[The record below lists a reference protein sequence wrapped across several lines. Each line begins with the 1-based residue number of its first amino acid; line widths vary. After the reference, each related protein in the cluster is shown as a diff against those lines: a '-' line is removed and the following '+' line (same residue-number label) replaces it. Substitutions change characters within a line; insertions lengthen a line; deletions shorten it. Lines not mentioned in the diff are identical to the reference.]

1 MLPPFRWGVLVAIL
15 AGWAAVVWLRLG
27 YVQLVSHREWA
38 DAAARQREA
47 TLEVEEPRG
56 DILSADGRILAG
68 SLERI
73 SVYANPSRIPRER
86 WPEVAE
92 KLSPIIAVGADEI
105 LRRFAERG
113 KFFYLARNLDPAVA
127 EPIERLRTRGLGT
140 LPMQRRIHPH
150 GPLAAAVLGF
160 VNSEGVGQA
169 GLEKAY
175 DRTLAGTASVYRLL
189 RDGKSIPTPLDLR
202 LEHAGRPGLSLRLTL
217 DTRIQAAVEEE
228 LSVTLTKVGA
238 RGAAAVVMEPT
249 TGAVLALAS
258 LPSYHPDA
266 PAASPAEYWRN
277 RAVEDALEPGSAFKP
292 IIVAAALAGGT
303 LRPFDLVDCSG
314 GGVQVAGV
322 FMRDHASYG
331 WLPVRQV
338 IARSSNSGSVRIAQR
353 VPPAVLDGTIRA
365 FGFGAPTGIE
375 LPGETRGLLHPPE
388 RWSALSRA
396 GLALGQ
402 ELTVSPLQLARAY
415 AAFAN
420 GGFLVEPRLVQATT
434 DESGTVVTPA
444 RVPSPRRVLPA
455 ELAQQI
461 TDMLAAVVEEGTGT
475 RASLPWYRTAG
486 KTGTAQKA
494 VEGVLRSGR
503 HVAWFAGFLPL
514 PRPRAVIVVCIDEP
528 RATYWASEVAA
539 PTFGRIA
546 ARLVT
551 IMGLPPSEAVPL

>member
-1 MLPPFRWGVLVAIL
+1 MLPTHRWRVLVASL
-15 AGWAAVVWLRLG
+15 ASWAALVWLRLG
-27 YVQLVSHREWA
+27 YVQLLNHREWVE
-38 DAAARQREA
+38 AASRQREA

-56 DILSADGRILAG
+56 EILSADGRILAG
-68 SLERI
+68 SLERV
-73 SVYANPSRIPRER
+73 SVYANPARIPRER
-86 WPEVAE
+86 WPEVAD
-92 KLSPIIAVGADEI
+92 KLSPIIGVAPDEI
-105 LRRFAERG
+105 VRRFAARER
-113 KFFYLARNLDPAVA
+113 FFYLAKNLDPAVV
-127 EPIERLRTRGLGT
+127 EPIDRLRTRGLGT
-140 LPMQRRIHPH
+140 LPTQRRIHPH
-150 GPLAAAVLGF
+150 GPLGAAVLGF
-160 VNSEGVGQA
+160 VNAEGVGQA

-217 DTRIQAAVEEE
+217 DTRIQALVEEE
-228 LSVTLTKVGA
+228 LGVTLASVGA

-266 PAASPAEYWRN
+266 PATSPPQNWRN

-292 IIVAAALAGGT
+292 IIVAAALAGGG
-303 LRPFDLVDCSG
+303 LRPFDLIDCSG

-331 WLPVRQV
+331 LLSVREV
-338 IARSSNSGSVRIAQR
+338 IAHSSNSGSIRIAQR
-353 VPPAVLDGTIRA
+353 VPPAVLDRTIRA
-365 FGFGAPTGIE
+365 LGFGAPTGIE

-388 RWSALSRA
+388 QWSALSRA

-402 ELTVSPLQLARAY
+402 EVTVSPLQLARAY
-415 AAFAN
+415 AVFAN

-434 DESGTVVTPA
+434 DESGAVVTPA
-444 RVPSPRRVLPA
+444 RVESPRRVLPA
-455 ELAQQI
+455 ELAQHI
-461 TDMLAAVVEEGTGT
+461 TAMLAAVVEEGTGT
-475 RASLPWYRTAG
+475 RASVPAYRTAG

-494 VEGVLRSGR
+494 VDGVLRSGR

-528 RATYWASEVAA
+528 RASYWASEVAA

-546 ARLVT
+546 ARLVA
-551 IMGLPPSEAVPL
+551 IMGWPPSEAVPL